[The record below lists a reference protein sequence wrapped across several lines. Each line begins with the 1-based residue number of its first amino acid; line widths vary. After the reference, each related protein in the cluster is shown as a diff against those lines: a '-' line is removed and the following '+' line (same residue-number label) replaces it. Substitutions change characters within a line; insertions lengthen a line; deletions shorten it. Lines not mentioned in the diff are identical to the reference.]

1 MHRHDPPLSLSLSDL
16 RAALVRPLVLVALVA
31 GACNLDDSDTTV
43 VTTVVTHAN
52 SGNPTHADLSTGE
65 PYPGDSF
72 SSTYVPTSSDA
83 SETEGVTTVEA
94 ASDPATN
101 TGAPPETDSRPA
113 SASDTDSATASASD
127 SATAT
132 DSDSA
137 TASASDSATATA
149 TDTDSPDDTA
159 GEGGE
164 SGDVCDQMLLAMTPE
179 CVVGSEIQSVAWA
192 DARCATTFG
201 AGWTWLE
208 HHQQGG
214 WFVDGHWNDDNGI
227 GQRGWITINDQDS
240 ECFSNTY
247 GVTWVRTVGMCRA
260 ECWSTVGLEGPE
272 YHPQDHEKC
281 NSYEGDTPC
290 DHCRPLI
297 CGKA

>member
-1 MHRHDPPLSLSLSDL
+1 MHRHDPPHSLFLPDL
-16 RAALVRPLVLVALVA
+16 RAALVRPLALVALVA

-43 VTTVVTHAN
+43 VTTAVTNAN
-52 SGNPTHADLSTGE
+52 STNPSPADQSTGG
-65 PYPGDSF
+65 PSTGQGF
-72 SSTYVPTSSDA
+72 SSTYVPTTSDA
-83 SETEGVTTVEA
+83 SETEGATTIEV
-94 ASDPATN
+94 ASDSATN
-101 TGAPPETDSRPA
+101 TGGSPETDVRPA
-113 SASDTDSATASASD
+113 STSDTDSATASASD

-132 DSDSA
+132 ATVTDSTDAGDESA
-137 TASASDSATATA
+137 TV
-149 TDTDSPDDTA
+149 
-159 GEGGE
+159 GEDGE
-164 SGDVCDQMLLAMTPE
+164 SGDGCDQMLLAMTPE

-192 DARCATTFG
+192 NARCAATFG

-214 WFVDGHWNDDNGI
+214 WFVDGQWIDDYGI
-227 GQRGWITINDQDS
+227 GQRGWITIDDQNS

-247 GVTWVRTVGMCRA
+247 GVTWVRTAGTCRA